1 MSYPE
6 PTPDCPDARRRRRGE
21 GFVAAPATVQ
31 DRVSE
36 AHVLPH
42 QAERLGGVF
51 SGDPLHDG
59 RTVKFE
65 LLEEIPALLRVES
78 RAQPPDGRQPHPK
91 AGGSNRA
98 LK

>member
-1 MSYPE
+1 M
-6 PTPDCPDARRRRRGE
+6 
-21 GFVAAPATVQ
+21 
-31 DRVSE
+31 
-36 AHVLPH
+36 
-42 QAERLGGVF
+42 VF

-65 LLEEIPALLRVES
+65 LVEEIPALLRVES